1 MPFER
6 GRVVKSLKGRD
17 KGSFLAC
24 VSAENGCVFVCDGKE
39 RPLARPKKK
48 NIKHIEEC
56 DRILNEEQLKT
67 NKQLRRSL
75 RDLNCKQKG
84 DR

>member
-17 KGSFLAC
+17 KDCFLAC
-24 VSAENGCVFVCDGKE
+24 VNSEDGFVFLCDGKE

-48 NIKHIEEC
+48 NVKHIEKC
-56 DRILNEEQLKT
+56 DRILTEEQLKT

-75 RDLNCKQKG
+75 RGLNY
-84 DR
+84 